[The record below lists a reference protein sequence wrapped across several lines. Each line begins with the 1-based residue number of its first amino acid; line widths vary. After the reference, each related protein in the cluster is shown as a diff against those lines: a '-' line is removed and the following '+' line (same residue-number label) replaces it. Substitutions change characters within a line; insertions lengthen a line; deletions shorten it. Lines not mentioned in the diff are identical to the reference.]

1 MTKKDGAEP
10 KPTVAPFDLR
20 GLKTVPLAERPS
32 KVFHADLGKPLA
44 ANATVA
50 DWLDSLPRQL
60 AGESIR
66 RLVKHLVR
74 VKQENRTC
82 VAALGGHVIK
92 TGCAPYLIDLMQRGV
107 ITAVAMNGAAVI
119 HDLELAVAGRT
130 SEDVGPRL
138 IDGSF
143 GMARETADLY
153 AHGAKL
159 ACETGEGLG
168 RSLGAHLSRLD
179 CRYAETS
186 LLIQAYRLNLPCTVH
201 VAVGTDVVHMHPVTS
216 GAELGEASYTDFRIL
231 TSVVATMA
239 HGLWMNLG
247 CAVVMPE
254 VFLKAVS
261 IVNNFGHSLDGLVSA
276 NLDMIQQYRGRVN
289 VCERPSDEAV
299 MLTGHHEIMIP
310 LVHAAAAAALANA
323 ENRRPTAKAA

>member
-1 MTKKDGAEP
+1 MKPMDGAEP
-10 KPTVAPFDLR
+10 KPPFAPFDLR
-20 GLKTVPLAERPS
+20 GLRSVSLAERPS
-32 KVFHADLGKPLA
+32 KVFHADLGKPLDGE
-44 ANATVA
+44 ATVA

-60 AGESIR
+60 AAQSIR

-74 VKQENRTC
+74 VQREQRTC
-82 VAALGGHVIK
+82 VAAIGGHVVK
-92 TGCAPYLIDLMQRGV
+92 TGCTPYLIDLMRRGV
-107 ITAVAMNGAAVI
+107 VTAVAMNGAAAI
-119 HDLELAVAGRT
+119 HGLELAVAGRT

-138 IDGSF
+138 VDGSF

-153 AHGAKL
+153 AHAAKL
-159 ACETGEGLG
+159 ASTTGEGLG

-179 CRYAETS
+179 CPFAETS
-186 LLIQAYRLNLPCTVH
+186 LLVQAYRLNLPCTVH

-216 GAELGEASYTDFRIL
+216 GAELGEATHTDFRIL
-231 TSVVATMA
+231 TSVVATMEQ
-239 HGLWMNLG
+239 GLWMNLG

-261 IVNNFGHSLDGLVSA
+261 VVNNFDHSLDGLVSA

-289 VCERPSDEAV
+289 VCERPSEESV

-310 LVHAAAAAALANA
+310 LVHSAVVAALANA
-323 ENRRPTAKAA
+323 AATRPVAKAA

>member
-1 MTKKDGAEP
+1 MPKDGIESR
-10 KPTVAPFDLR
+10 PTFEPFDLR
-20 GLKTVPLAERPS
+20 GLRTVPLAERPS
-32 KVFHADLGKPLA
+32 KVFHADLGKPLEPG
-44 ANATVA
+44 ATVA
-50 DWLDSLPRQL
+50 DWLDSLPKQL
-60 AGESIR
+60 AAESIR
-66 RLVKHLVR
+66 RFVKHLVR
-74 VKQENRTC
+74 VKQEGRTC
-82 VAALGGHVIK
+82 VAALGGHVVK
-92 TGCAPYLIDLMQRGV
+92 TGCTPYLIDLMRRGV
-107 ITAVAMNGAAVI
+107 VTAVAMNGAAAI

-153 AHGAKL
+153 AHAARLGRT
-159 ACETGEGLG
+159 TGEGLG

-179 CRYAETS
+179 CPNAETS
-186 LLIQAYRLNLPCTVH
+186 LLVQAYRLNLPCTVH
-201 VAVGTDVVHMHPVTS
+201 VAVGTDVVHMHPVIS
-216 GAELGEASYTDFRIL
+216 GADLGEASHLDFRIL
-231 TSVVATMA
+231 TSVVATMEA
-239 HGLWMNLG
+239 GLWMNLG

-310 LVHAAAAAALANA
+310 LVHSAVVAALARA
-323 ENRRPTAKAA
+323 ESSRPAARAA

>member
-1 MTKKDGAEP
+1 M
-10 KPTVAPFDLR
+10 KPTEAPTFAPFDLA

-32 KVFHADLGKPLA
+32 KVFHADLGKPVA
-44 ANATVA
+44 DDCTVA
-50 DWLDSLPRQL
+50 DWLDSLPKQL
-60 AGESIR
+60 AAESLR

-74 VKQENRTC
+74 VKQEGRTC

-92 TGCAPYLIDLMQRGV
+92 TGCAPYLIDLMKRGV
-107 ITAVAMNGAAVI
+107 ISAIAMNGAGAI
-119 HDLELAVAGRT
+119 HDLELALAGRT

-143 GMARETADLY
+143 GMAAETADIY
-153 AHGAKL
+153 AHAAKL
-159 ACETGEGLG
+159 AVETGEGLG

-179 CRYAETS
+179 CKHPESS
-186 LLIQAYRLNLPCTVH
+186 LLVQAYRLNLPCTVH
-201 VAVGTDVVHMHPVTS
+201 VAVGTDVVHMHPVMS
-216 GAELGEASYTDFRIL
+216 GAALGEASYTDFRIL
-231 TSVVATMA
+231 TSVVASMQS
-239 HGLWMNLG
+239 GLWMNLG

-289 VCERPSDEAV
+289 VCERPSEESV
-299 MLTGHHEIMIP
+299 MITGHHEIMIP
-310 LVHAAAAAALANA
+310 LVHSAVVAALAKSNT
-323 ENRRPTAKAA
+323 RTIAKAA

>member
-1 MTKKDGAEP
+1 MPIDGTAP
-10 KPTVAPFDLR
+10 KPPFAPFDLC
-20 GLKTVPLAERPS
+20 GLRTVPLSERPS
-32 KVFHADLGKPLA
+32 KVFHADLGRPLKEG
-44 ANATVA
+44 ATVA
-50 DWLDSLPRQL
+50 DWLDSLPHQL

-66 RLVKHLVR
+66 RLVKRLVR
-74 VKQENRTC
+74 VQQERRTC
-82 VAALGGHVIK
+82 VAALGGHVVK
-92 TGCAPYLIDLMQRGV
+92 TGCTPYLIDLMRRGV
-107 ITAVAMNGAAVI
+107 VSALALNGAAAI

-153 AHGAKL
+153 AHAAKL
-159 ACETGEGLG
+159 ACSTGEGLG

-179 CRYAETS
+179 CPYSETS
-186 LLIQAYRLNLPCTVH
+186 LLVQAYRLNLPCTVH
-201 VAVGTDVVHMHPVTS
+201 VAVGTDVVHMHPITS
-216 GAELGEASYTDFRIL
+216 GSELGEASYTDFRIL

-289 VCERPSDEAV
+289 VCERPSEESV

-310 LVHAAAAAALANA
+310 LVHAAVLAALAVT
-323 ENRRPTAKAA
+323 ETKRPVAKAA